1 MKDVLCGVIWVE
13 WMWRNL
19 FLKSKN
25 ILANVTC
32 ECGAFEEMAAGKI
45 TGKNPNQTKHP
56 NLKVLQLCYEVLRWC
71 EENIKSW

>member
-13 WMWRNL
+13 PMQRNL

-32 ECGAFEEMAAGKI
+32 DCGAFEVTAAG
-45 TGKNPNQTKHP
+45 NS
-56 NLKVLQLCYEVLRWC
+56 YR
-71 EENIKSW
+71 